1 MTTDLFLG
9 GLASLILVAIIIVT
23 LTTNNRREISDN
35 NDGFPN
41 RSDKGRKS
49 KSDR

>member
-23 LTTNNRREISDN
+23 LTTSNRTEISDG
-35 NDGFPN
+35 NDGYSK
-41 RSDKGRKS
+41 RSDNDRKS